1 MKITGT
7 SKRITSAIVSIIT
20 LALLSVSCSSTLE
33 ERARKQMK
41 ITMNNEFKYASE
53 FEISKEN
60 VIFSNDSVFIMVF
73 HIKGKKDNG
82 EIAEGEMEYAY
93 EEVSMR
99 AWGHPEVIAWD
110 DYFHAIKP
118 FGKNSVES
126 YLELMKEMEK
136 EGYSMH
142 NYTPFGIF
150 NSALFA
156 VGRKV
161 PSDFSQKCDIYKK
174 EKESK

>member
-1 MKITGT
+1 M
-7 SKRITSAIVSIIT
+7 SIIT
-20 LALLSVSCSSTLE
+20 LALFFVSCSSTLE

-41 ITMNNEFKYASE
+41 ITMNNEFKFASE
-53 FEISKEN
+53 FEISKEK
-60 VIFSNDSVFIMVF
+60 VIYNNDSVFIMVF
-73 HIKGKKDNG
+73 HLKGKQDNG
-82 EIAEGEMEYAY
+82 EIVEGEMEYAY
-93 EEVSMR
+93 EEIFMR
-99 AWGHPEVIAWD
+99 AWGHPEVKAWN
-110 DYFHAIKP
+110 DYFQVIKP

-142 NYTPFGIF
+142 HLTPFSIV